1 MKGVSF
7 KYRGYDIGGRGED
20 GLCPDKRIVLGI
32 IYLQTSPGLQ
42 LYINVPS
49 FSLPKILIFII
60 ILEYNAVKL
69 ICLKKKISK
78 TAAPNLI

>member
-1 MKGVSF
+1 M
-7 KYRGYDIGGRGED
+7 ILGGRGED

-42 LYINVPS
+42 LYINVPT

-69 ICLKKKISK
+69 ICLREKIPEMAK
-78 TAAPNLI
+78 PFILGF